1 MPRPT
6 RLVAYVS
13 EAYEYV
19 VDVARVEASGALEV
33 DWSAGPAAQVDFGN
47 FHRPALRGNEPCL
60 MIS

>member
-1 MPRPT
+1 
-6 RLVAYVS
+6 VS